1 MNTESA
7 YYANG
12 GAYGISEAGVT
23 PTATGNLSD
32 ALPAQMPNVT
42 VDTGTFNFN
51 PGVDSSPDYNGS
63 NRANDGGVDPG
74 SQAPADGM
82 NFSVFK
88 LEQVFDVFYNKVA
101 AMCTELTSVKDK
113 ASTASR
119 IVASEDSGLGE
130 AWNNVGAAMNKF
142 EQKLVDLTTEINVNI
157 KNYVEETVK
166 NEVAAAANTEA
177 IAKDISR
184 ITSDLDAIFQ

>member
-1 MNTESA
+1 MTTEPTS
-7 YYANG
+7 YANNAF
-12 GAYGISEAGVT
+12 AYGTVEAGAT
-23 PTATGNLSD
+23 PTVPGNLSD
-32 ALPAQMPNVT
+32 AIPAHIHMVADN
-42 VDTGTFNFN
+42 TG
-51 PGVDSSPDYNGS
+51 
-63 NRANDGGVDPG
+63 GGV
-74 SQAPADGM
+74 STDGM

-88 LEQVFDVFYNKVA
+88 LEQVFDVFYNKIA
-101 AMCTELTSVKDK
+101 GMCSELTSVKDK

-130 AWNNVGAAMNKF
+130 AWDNVGVAMSKF

-166 NEVAAAANTEA
+166 NEVAAATNTEA